1 MEIRPRVHKL
11 LDRELPGLL
20 GVVGA
25 NSEDGF
31 PHLVPVWY
39 RWDGARIHIW
49 THESRIWVRNL
60 ARDPRAGFSVQEPAE
75 PYAAVTMKGSA
86 RIATGD
92 NEHVSA
98 EIERITRRYIPGP
111 DVDDYIQAWRGLRT
125 IVSITPEAVV
135 YRSD

>member
-1 MEIRPRVHKL
+1 MVIRPKVHGF

-20 GVVGA
+20 GVVGT

-39 RWDGARIHIW
+39 RWDGARVHIW
-49 THESRIWVRNL
+49 TREGRIWVRNL

-75 PYAAVTMKGSA
+75 PYGAVTMKGSA
-86 RIATGD
+86 KITSWDDER
-92 NEHVSA
+92 VSA
-98 EIERITRRYIPGP
+98 EIERITRRYVPP
-111 DVDDYIQAWRGLRT
+111 LDVAGYIHAWRGLRT
-125 IVSITPEAVV
+125 IVSITPKTVV